1 MYFHEA
7 VFLYNRKNGS
17 NVSERRMLRKQE
29 KSRKTQVITN
39 TAFIYS
45 FSKVI
50 ENIRSL
56 L

>member
-7 VFLYNRKNGS
+7 LFLYNRKNGS
-17 NVSERRMLRKQE
+17 NVSERRILRKQE